1 MRYFAES
8 YFTRGF
14 GLMTSSFQ
22 VRILLLS
29 REIGY
34 LFLLAYSFRKMPF
47 IGQNLKYVLMTYSF
61 VELLI
66 FFLLILQ

>member
-1 MRYFAES
+1 
-8 YFTRGF
+8 
-14 GLMTSSFQ
+14 MTSSFQ
-22 VRILLLS
+22 VRILLLL